1 MFFDFSSKIDFFTF
15 LCYNKYIK
23 KKVSFRG
30 FFILRRK
37 NMNEDKQFEFLDLL
51 AITSFVMQLQ
61 NIEEDEVQNKYIKEV
76 ILAIS
81 KEIEELHQE
90 NKIIIEQNEKILKLL
105 KEK

>member
-1 MFFDFSSKIDFFTF
+1 
-15 LCYNKYIK
+15 
-23 KKVSFRG
+23 
-30 FFILRRK
+30 
-37 NMNEDKQFEFLDLL
+37 MNEDKQFEFLDLL